1 MRAYRHLS
9 TAAAAAAAVV
19 AAIGIIA
26 GGAALDS
33 GSTGNGTAAPVG
45 LAQNQLIGADCTE
58 CACLTEDAP
67 APTTLVPT
75 SPVPATAAFETSGSD
90 GPASGAPTPGV
101 FTAGSSTPGQ
111 SGAVDALVPA
121 AMVVPAAARA
131 MDPPKGGN
139 SYSITVTQAK
149 DPNNPNA
156 GKTWQ
161 VTRNVCKVKAD
172 LKIDEKNQTT
182 IKFNG
187 PDKFGEATFYK
198 DVKVEITFSDFDA
211 AKCSDPT
218 ITFLGGFAAKGP
230 QAYQAWST
238 EDGKYV
244 VHMSFS
250 FNADNYEGFFD
261 LYRAGFVVA
270 FSCVP

>member
-1 MRAYRHLS
+1 MRAYRDLRTA
-9 TAAAAAAAVV
+9 TAALV

-26 GGAALDS
+26 AGAALAS
-33 GSTGNGTAAPVG
+33 GSTGNMTGAPAG
-45 LAQNQLIGADCTE
+45 LVQNQLVDADCTE
-58 CACLTEDAP
+58 CACVTVDDH
-67 APTTLVPT
+67 APTT
-75 SPVPATAAFETSGSD
+75 TAPQTSGPD
-90 GPASGAPTPGV
+90 VPASGAPTPGV
-101 FTAGSSTPGQ
+101 STPGWPTPGP
-111 SGAVDALVPA
+111 SGAVDALRPA
-121 AMVVPAAARA
+121 AMVVPAMARA

-139 SYSITVTQAK
+139 SYSITVAQAK

-156 GKTWQ
+156 EKTWK

-172 LKIDEKNQTT
+172 LKVDGKNQTT

-198 DVKVEITFSDFDA
+198 NVKVEITFSDFDA
-211 AKCSDPT
+211 ARCSDPN

-230 QAYQAWST
+230 QAYEAWST

-250 FNADNYEGFFD
+250 FNSDNYEAFFD
-261 LYRAGFVVA
+261 LYRAGFVVS
-270 FSCVP
+270 FTCVP